1 MAYASGIMEEV
12 ISHKVRK
19 ASYMVPSMYDSDD
32 IAQEMRI
39 ACWKGLEKFDTSRVE
54 DHAVSGVIR
63 VFMRRCIDHRI
74 YNLRRSVY
82 LPNNPPCNRCQYWQN
97 KECAI
102 YEYDCERIQ
111 NYRDTLK
118 RRQRLD
124 KPAAYKGQ
132 GEKFSDGDSQA
143 SDLSMAIE
151 ERLES
156 SSLVLKYRRLI
167 AGHTIDN
174 ESLEKIRAV
183 TKEVL
188 ENG

>member
-1 MAYASGIMEEV
+1 MAYASGIMEDV
-12 ISHKVRK
+12 IAQKVRK

-39 ACWKGLEKFDTSRVE
+39 ACWRGLEKFDSSRVE
-54 DHAVSGVIR
+54 DGAASGVIR

-82 LPNNPPCNRCQYWQN
+82 LPNNPPCNRCQYWRN
-97 KECAI
+97 KECTI
-102 YEYDCERIQ
+102 YEYGCDRIQ

-118 RRQRLD
+118 KRQRLD
-124 KPAAYKGQ
+124 KPATYKGQ
-132 GEKFSDGDSQA
+132 SEKLSDGDSQA

-151 ERLES
+151 DRLGS
-156 SSLVLKYRRLI
+156 SSLILKYRRLI
-167 AGHTIDN
+167 AGYSIDN
-174 ESLEKIRAV
+174 KSLEKIRAV

-188 ENG
+188 EDG